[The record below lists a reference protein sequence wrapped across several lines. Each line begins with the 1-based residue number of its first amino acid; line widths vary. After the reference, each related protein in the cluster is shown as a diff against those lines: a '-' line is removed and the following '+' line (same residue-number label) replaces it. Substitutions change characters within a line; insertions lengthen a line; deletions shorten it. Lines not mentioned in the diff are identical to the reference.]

1 VRVEGFKEYPFFDP
15 RDPHSRRLVVSAL
28 RAPRPRA
35 CYQRN
40 KARDI
45 YDLGMFATRPLDQPL
60 VRRLVILKLWQA
72 RDSFDPER
80 LLRKFEDGGD
90 FDWDDLGQ
98 LVRRTAAIDRD
109 TITANCAHGF
119 RFLVDLTEEERTLA
133 ADPHQRERDLWE
145 RLARG
150 LAG

>member
-1 VRVEGFKEYPFFDP
+1 MRIPSLTPATHKAKANEFDGVVRVEGFKEYPFFDP

-45 YDLGMFATRPLDQPL
+45 YDLGMFATRPLDHPL
-60 VRRLVILKLWQA
+60 VRRLVVLKLWQA

-80 LLRKFEDGGD
+80 R
-90 FDWDDLGQ
+90 
-98 LVRRTAAIDRD
+98 
-109 TITANCAHGF
+109 
-119 RFLVDLTEEERTLA
+119 
-133 ADPHQRERDLWE
+133 
-145 RLARG
+145 
-150 LAG
+150 